1 MERQDAV
8 TASELTARE
17 MLIAKEAARLA
28 VKEISDEF
36 YKQVGKTVVTKVLI
50 WIGIAA
56 VAFAAGK
63 GWINVPGK

>member
-1 MERQDAV
+1 MAEI
-8 TASELTARE
+8 ELTERE
-17 MLIAKEAARLA
+17 MLVAKTAAKLA
-28 VKEISDEF
+28 VEELADTF

-63 GWINVPGK
+63 GWMPKL